1 MSAVPSWLPARL
13 ETLKATFEANLARM
27 ARGGF
32 VPPAA
37 MLAHIEHLEQQLLLS
52 KQFMAAAEAVSAMAA
67 MAADA
72 TLPLPAMAAEAMMA
86 EAETA
91 DDEEAFEAT
100 VALDS
105 LPTME
110 VEVDWEEGLA
120 NMVVA
125 IESGRSSAAI
135 AEAAEAER
143 AAAIAEAER
152 AAIAAKIVAAEKRGN
167 FRLREKLLN
176 LAEMAANE
184 QERRDA
190 DARLAV
196 IKQKIKAVEAIKT
209 TAAPAAAPAATAGP
223 AAPAAPAAT
232 ATGTDSYMAGLFKA
246 GLFLMPPSPEEMSP
260 SPSSRSPSPEPSAA
274 SAASAASTFKVPKT
288 TAKVPMKKK
297 KRNTYKWA

>member
-1 MSAVPSWLPARL
+1 MSDVPSWLPARL

-52 KQFMAAAEAVSAMAA
+52 KQFMAA

-72 TLPLPAMAAEAMMA
+72 TLPLPAMAAVAMMA
-86 EAETA
+86 DAEAA

-105 LPTME
+105 LPAME
-110 VEVDWEEGLA
+110 VEVDWEGLA
-120 NMVVA
+120 NMVIA

-135 AEAAEAER
+135 AEAER
-143 AAAIAEAER
+143 VAAIAEAER
-152 AAIAAKIVAAEKRGN
+152 VAAIAEAERVAAIAAKITASEKH
-167 FRLREKLLN
+167 L
-176 LAEMAANE
+176 AANE
-184 QERRDA
+184 QESRDA

-209 TAAPAAAPAATAGP
+209 TAAPAATAGP

-246 GLFLMPPSPEEMSP
+246 GLFLMPPSPEESSLSPEEMSP

-274 SAASAASTFKVPKT
+274 STFKVPKT
-288 TAKVPMKKK
+288 TAKVPKTTARVPMKKK
-297 KRNTYKWA
+297 KRNTKRNTYKWA